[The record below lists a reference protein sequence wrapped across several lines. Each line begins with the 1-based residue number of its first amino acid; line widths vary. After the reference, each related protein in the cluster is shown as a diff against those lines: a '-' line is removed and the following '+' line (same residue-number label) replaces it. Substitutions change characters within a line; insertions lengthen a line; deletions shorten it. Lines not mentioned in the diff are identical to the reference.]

1 MVVLQDMRCWECCAT
16 KPVPQDTSD
25 RVWTA
30 INSVHQIGP
39 IRDSSADSLN
49 TDAVRVILGKSE
61 TVLMIKA

>member
-1 MVVLQDMRCWECCAT
+1 MVVLQDMRCWEYCAT

-39 IRDSSADSLN
+39 TRDFFADSQN
-49 TDAVRVILGKSE
+49 TDVVRVILGNSE
-61 TVLMIKA
+61 TV